1 MIFKNLLRILQS
13 YRFLLIK
20 IIFFELIYLIKG
32 RKGNKFS
39 FSTNN
44 IMTDNIPCPYYFL
57 YRIDKKIKNLN
68 FKTFLDMGCGFGRA
82 IDFFN
87 KSLSNKNFIGI
98 EYFEKQFLYC
108 KKNFESN
115 KNITLFNIDFTKFNF
130 LQYNADCY
138 FFNHPIKDDV
148 IFSDLIK
155 KIINSVHNKKNILL
169 IFVNCNNNILK
180 SLENVQLIESYYV
193 NNNKGFSIYSSNS
206 K

>member
-1 MIFKNLLRILQS
+1 MIFKNLLRILES

-32 RKGNKFS
+32 RKGNKFT
-39 FSTNN
+39 FSKNN

-57 YRIDKKIKNLN
+57 HKINKKIKYLN
-68 FKTFLDMGCGFGRA
+68 FNIFLDMGCGFGRA

-87 KSLSNKNFIGI
+87 KSLSNKNFVGI
-98 EYFEKQFLYC
+98 EYFEEQFLYC
-108 KKNFESN
+108 KKNFENN
-115 KNITLFNIDFTKFNF
+115 KNIKLFNTDFTTFDF

-148 IFSDLIK
+148 IFSNLIK

-180 SLENVQLIESYYV
+180 SLRNVQLIESYYV
-193 NNNKGFSIYSSNS
+193 NDNKGFSIYGVNN

>member
-180 SLENVQLIESYYV
+180 SLEKVQLIESYYV
-193 NNNKGFSIYSSNS
+193 NDNKGFSIYSINN

>member
-1 MIFKNLLRILQS
+1 MIFKNLLRILES

>member
-180 SLENVQLIESYYV
+180 SLEKVQLIESYYV
-193 NNNKGFSIYSSNS
+193 NDNKGFSVYSINN